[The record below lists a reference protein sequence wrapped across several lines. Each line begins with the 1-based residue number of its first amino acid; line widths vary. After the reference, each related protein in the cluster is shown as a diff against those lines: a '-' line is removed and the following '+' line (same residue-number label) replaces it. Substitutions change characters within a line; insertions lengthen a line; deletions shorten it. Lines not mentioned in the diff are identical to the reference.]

1 MRSPSE
7 RRMSIIE
14 TLSERRSDSIDNLAF
29 EFGVSRRTMRNDI
42 EILSLSFP
50 LYTIP
55 GPRGGVFVEEGF
67 RLGKRYLSNEQTE
80 LLMKLLPTLSDN
92 DATVMKSILQ
102 EFGIPERKKKV

>member
-1 MRSPSE
+1 MRSSSE

-55 GPRGGVFVEEGF
+55 GPRGGVFVADGF
-67 RLGKRYLSNEQTE
+67 SLGKRYLTDEQTD
-80 LLMKLLPTLSDN
+80 LLTRLIPTLSGS
-92 DATVMKSILQ
+92 DADIMKSILQ
-102 EFGIPERKKKV
+102 TFGLPKRKK

>member
-1 MRSPSE
+1 MRNPSE

-55 GPRGGVFVEEGF
+55 GPRGGVFVAGGF
-67 RLGKRYLSNEQTE
+67 SLGKRYLTNEQTD
-80 LLMKLLPTLSDN
+80 LLMRLIPTLSGS
-92 DATVMKSILQ
+92 DADIMKSILQ
-102 EFGIPERKKKV
+102 TFGLPKRKK

>member
-55 GPRGGVFVEEGF
+55 GPRGGVFVADGF
-67 RLGKRYLSNEQTE
+67 SLGKRYLTTEQTD
-80 LLMKLLPTLSDN
+80 LLMRLIPTLSGS
-92 DATVMKSILQ
+92 DADIMKSILQ
-102 EFGIPERKKKV
+102 TFGLPKRKK

>member
-1 MRSPSE
+1 MRNPSE

-55 GPRGGVFVEEGF
+55 GSRGGVFVADGF
-67 RLGKRYLSNEQTE
+67 SLGKRYLTNEQTD
-80 LLMKLLPTLSDN
+80 LLMRLIPTLSGS
-92 DATVMKSILQ
+92 DADIMKSILQ
-102 EFGIPERKKKV
+102 TFGLPKRKK

>member
-42 EILSLSFP
+42 
-50 LYTIP
+50 
-55 GPRGGVFVEEGF
+55 
-67 RLGKRYLSNEQTE
+67 
-80 LLMKLLPTLSDN
+80 PTLYD
-92 DATVMKSILQ
+92 T
-102 EFGIPERKKKV
+102 GTERRRVCFRWVSPRKEISKQ

>member
-1 MRSPSE
+1 MRNPSE

-14 TLSERRSDSIDNLAF
+14 TLCERRSDSIDNLAF

-55 GPRGGVFVEEGF
+55 EPRGGVFVADGF
-67 RLGKRYLSNEQTE
+67 SLGKRYLTTEQTD
-80 LLMKLLPTLSDN
+80 LLTRLIPTLSGS
-92 DATVMKSILQ
+92 DADIMKSILQ
-102 EFGIPERKKKV
+102 TFGLPKRKK